1 MSLGRCSFGSGVASN
16 WLLMAP
22 DGSGSGAYWSGCGR
36 IDASGQTKMVLAS
49 DRSECEAEAEHA
61 SRQQTERLCADLRA
75 RGDALSD
82 EAAAEIEGGLDAF
95 VAMVEQ
101 VRTLRRDLTDTQRN
115 HDGLSRL
122 WARVPSSVRIA
133 VVHGEPEKRK
143 R

>member
-1 MSLGRCSFGSGVASN
+1 
-16 WLLMAP
+16 MA
-22 DGSGSGAYWSGCGR
+22 
-36 IDASGQTKMVLAS
+36 LAS

-61 SRQQTERLCADLRA
+61 SRQQTGRLCADLRA

-101 VRTLRRDLTDTQRN
+101 VRTLRRDLTNMQRN

-122 WARVPSSVRIA
+122 WAKVPASVRMA